1 MLDLKYIRENVDKVK
16 KMLRDRNTADS
27 LDELDELLQCD
38 EQRRALL
45 PEVEALR
52 RRRNEASKE
61 IGALKKEGK
70 DAIELVEEMREIRE
84 RIQKMEEST
93 RSQEARI
100 RELVL
105 SIPNMPH
112 PSVPI
117 GEDPSGNVVVRTWGD
132 IPKFGFEP
140 APHWEIGEGLGIL
153 EFERA
158 VRLAGSNFVL
168 FKGLGARMERAL
180 INLMLDLHT
189 QEQGYIEISPPFIA
203 NRATMTGTGHL
214 PKFESDMYQCDS
226 GINSKDDLFLIPT
239 AEVPLSSYHAD
250 EILNG
255 DDLPLKY
262 TAYTPCFRREAGAY
276 GRDTRGL
283 VRIHQFDKVEMFMFI
298 KPEDSYDALE
308 TMTADAEKVLQL
320 LELPYQVSNLCTAD
334 ISAAA
339 AKTYDV
345 EVWMPGLKR
354 FQEVS
359 SCSNCEEYQARRS
372 NTRFRRERGKPVEF
386 PHMLNGSGVAMPRTV
401 IAILEN
407 FQQEDGSVLIPK
419 ALQSYM
425 GGVEKIG

>member
-1 MLDLKYIRENVDKVK
+1 MLDLKYIRENVEKVK
-16 KMLRDRNTADS
+16 KMLRNRNLEDS
-27 LDELDELLQCD
+27 LSDLDELLRCD
-38 EQRRALL
+38 EERRSLL
-45 PEVEALR
+45 PEVEELR
-52 RRRNEASKE
+52 RKRNEASKE
-61 IGALKKEGK
+61 VGVLKKEGK
-70 DAIELVEEMREIRE
+70 DASELIEEMREIRE
-84 RIQKMEEST
+84 KIQEMEESM

-100 RELVL
+100 REIVL

-112 PSVPI
+112 SSVPV
-117 GEDPSGNVVVRTWGD
+117 GEDPSENVVVRTWGE
-132 IPKFGFEP
+132 IPEFDFEP
-140 APHWEIGEGLGIL
+140 APHWEIGEALGIL

-158 VRLAGSNFVL
+158 ARLAGSNFVL
-168 FKGLGARMERAL
+168 FKGLGARMERAM

-203 NRATMTGTGHL
+203 NRGTMTGTGHL

-226 GINSKDDLFLIPT
+226 GIDPKDDLFLIPT

-250 EILNG
+250 EILDG

-283 VRIHQFDKVEMFMFI
+283 VRIHQFDKVEMFMFV

-308 TMTADAEKVLQL
+308 TMTSDAERVLQL

-334 ISAAA
+334 IGAAA

-401 IAILEN
+401 IALLEN

-419 ALQSYM
+419 ALQPYM
-425 GGVEKIG
+425 GGVEKMG